1 VPFTKKVSS
10 WRIKTGQ
17 SKDIQ
22 RFSYVGSK
30 APFPY
35 KSPLGQVMQLEHI
48 NVREDLFSKKQFD
61 TISNMLLTNHN
72 IWVYLDA
79 FDRAN
84 DAVFKDS
91 QQSNVPQKYLD
102 ALDVIDEAFV
112 TPNWQAL
119 LTKHKDVLDAVSP
132 SQY

>member
-1 VPFTKKVSS
+1 ME
-10 WRIKTGQ
+10 
-17 SKDIQ
+17 
-22 RFSYVGSK
+22 
-30 APFPY
+30 
-35 KSPLGQVMQLEHI
+35 LGHI
-48 NVREDLFSKKQFD
+48 NVREELFGKKQFD

-72 IWVYLDA
+72 VWVYLDA

-84 DAVFKDS
+84 DAVFKDP

-102 ALDVIDEAFV
+102 ALEVMDEAFV